1 MNQKDLYDNIYLKII
16 KYNSLSKCVSI
27 LRKYSS
33 ASIAEIK
40 SAIESNDFVYHSKH
54 ISHPGVKKLAKCY
67 DELTSAGI
75 EVEIYELG
83 MLSSRE
89 IIGNLIQSHKQTE
102 DEVEEQIERELAESE
117 NG

>member
-1 MNQKDLYDNIYLKII
+1 MNQKELNENIYLKIVR
-16 KYNSLSKCVSI
+16 YHSFAKCVSI

-33 ASIAEIK
+33 ASIAELK

-67 DELTSAGI
+67 DELTAAGI

-83 MLSSRE
+83 ILSSRE
-89 IIGNLIQSHKQTE
+89 IIGNLIQSHEQTE
-102 DEVEEQIERELAESE
+102 KEVEEQIELELAE
-117 NG
+117 N